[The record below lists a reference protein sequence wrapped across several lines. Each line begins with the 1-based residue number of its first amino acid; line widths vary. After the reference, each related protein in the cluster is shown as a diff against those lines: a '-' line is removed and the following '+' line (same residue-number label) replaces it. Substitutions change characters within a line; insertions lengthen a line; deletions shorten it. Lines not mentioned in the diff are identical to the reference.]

1 MKYVHVYAL
10 LLLSV
15 FCTSCRG
22 QNKPAPQKE
31 NIKSETKDIVTSPGP
46 NEHNSYTKYEY
57 TDTDGKSIIIKN
69 SFPRGGPY
77 TGSNGKNSNYSFLI
91 FFTRIINETATPLE
105 LTINF
110 PADSFATGEGG
121 NYYLKLFLPPDTM
134 TLDKESL
141 SNYGIT
147 GLESFLDFNKPT
159 MFQRTINP
167 KEECLFYIGS
177 VFYQA
182 RGTAWKDESRGGN
195 RAELIL
201 KGQDLFY
208 RMVPQ
213 IDSLPCGHIILK
225 K

>member
-141 SNYGIT
+141 YNYGIT

-159 MFQRTINP
+159 MFKRPIQYR
-167 KEECLFYIGS
+167 
-177 VFYQA
+177 
-182 RGTAWKDESRGGN
+182 
-195 RAELIL
+195 
-201 KGQDLFY
+201 KGIPL
-208 RMVPQ
+208 
-213 IDSLPCGHIILK
+213 
-225 K
+225 

>member
-1 MKYVHVYAL
+1 MKHIQLNAFFL
-10 LLLSV
+10 V
-15 FCTSCRG
+15 FVFHSSFG
-22 QNKPAPQKE
+22 QNQTNLSKDS
-31 NIKSETKDIVTSPGP
+31 IKSETKATVTSPGP
-46 NEHNSYTKYEY
+46 NEHNIYTKYEY
-57 TDTDGKSIIIKN
+57 TDSDGKSIIIQN

-77 TGSNGKNSNYSFLI
+77 TGSSGKNANYSFLI

-121 NYYLKLFLPPDTM
+121 NVYLKLFLPPDTM
-134 TLDKESL
+134 TLDKASL
-141 SNYGIT
+141 SKYGIT
-147 GLESFLDFNKPT
+147 GLESFLDINKPT

-167 KEECLFYIGS
+167 KEECLFYTGA

-182 RGTAWKDESRGGN
+182 RGTVWKDESRGGN
-195 RAELIL
+195 RAELVL

-208 RMVPQ
+208 SMIPQ
-213 IDSLPCGHIILK
+213 IESLPCGQIIIK

>member
-1 MKYVHVYAL
+1 MKYAHVYAL
-10 LLLSV
+10 FLV
-15 FCTSCRG
+15 FVFHTSCG
-22 QNKPAPQKE
+22 QNQTNLSKDS
-31 NIKSETKDIVTSPGP
+31 IKSETKDTVTSPGP
-46 NEHNSYTKYEY
+46 NEHNIYTKYDY
-57 TDTDGKSIIIKN
+57 TDSDGKSIIIQN

-77 TGSNGKNSNYSFLI
+77 TGSTGKNSNYSFLI

-121 NYYLKLFLPPDTM
+121 NVYLKLFLPPDTM

-195 RAELIL
+195 RAELVL
-201 KGQDLFY
+201 EGQDLFY
-208 RMVPQ
+208 RMPPQ
-213 IDSLPCGHIILK
+213 INSLPCGHIISK